1 MKKLKAYWKHF
12 TPPILERNYF
22 REIYNRVL
30 NKDKIIH
37 HFEYENNFFKRHAF
51 INLAISKFKN
61 CKYLEIGVD
70 DNDVFN
76 SVPLSLE
83 NKYGVD
89 PIKGGNFRMTSDDFF
104 KKNSQIKFDVIFID
118 GLHEYQQCQR
128 DCLNSIKSL
137 NENGIILFHD
147 FLPRSTFEENVPRK
161 QSSWTGD
168 VWKVAVELANSKNA
182 QFKIINIDMGIG
194 VLKIKNNF
202 EYKKMKE
209 LKNKSFKEYLDYK
222 NNLSIISSQEGIN
235 FISDN

>member
-1 MKKLKAYWKHF
+1 MKKLKAYLKHF

-118 GLHEYQQCQR
+118 GLHEYEQCQR

>member
-1 MKKLKAYWKHF
+1 MKKLKAYLKHF
-12 TPPILERNYF
+12 TPPILEPDYF
-22 REIYNRVL
+22 KEIYNRVF
-30 NKDKIIH
+30 NKDKILH

-51 INLAISKFKN
+51 INLAVSKFKN

-76 SVPLSLE
+76 SIPLSLE

-89 PIKGGNFRMTSDDFF
+89 PKKGGNFRMTSDDFF

-118 GLHEYQQCQR
+118 GLHEYEQCQR
-128 DCLNSIKSL
+128 DCINAIKQL

-147 FLPRSTFEENVPRK
+147 FLPRSIFEENVPRK

-202 EYKKMKE
+202 EYEKMKE
-209 LKNKSFKEYLDYK
+209 LENKSFKEFLDYK

-235 FISDN
+235 FISDK

>member
-1 MKKLKAYWKHF
+1 MRKQNLSRA
-12 TPPILERNYF
+12 N
-22 REIYNRVL
+22 
-30 NKDKIIH
+30 IIQTLI
-37 HFEYENNFFKRHAF
+37 NN
-51 INLAISKFKN
+51 IDGES
-61 CKYLEIGVD
+61 YLEIGIGTGQLFKSIKCAKKV
-70 DNDVFN
+70 
-76 SVPLSLE
+76 S
-83 NKYGVD
+83 VD
-89 PIKGGNFRMTSDDFF
+89 PCISDGSQSGNRKPTFKMTSDDFF

-118 GLHEYQQCQR
+118 GLHEYEQCQR